1 MGYMENY
8 ELWLNDSD
16 LKAEERAELVQMK
29 EDEKLLEEAF
39 TNPLAFGTAGMR
51 GILGMGTNRMNVYTV
66 MRATLGLANYINH
79 EGGAER
85 GVLIG
90 YDTRNFS
97 FEFATIAASVLEHN
111 GINVYLYENVRPV
124 PMVSFGVRELKAF
137 AGIMITAS
145 HNPKEYNGYKVYGE
159 DGAQLSVE
167 ASNHLTE
174 YINGIKDYIG
184 IPHSN
189 TELTR
194 QTVCGREGKLSDR
207 ITVVGEELDQRFFAA
222 VEGLMLSPE
231 AVKESK
237 GLKIVYTPLH
247 GAGYKPVTRMIK
259 KMGIDLVT
267 VPEQAIPDGNFSTVA
282 VPNPEQSEALD
293 MAIRLADEVN
303 ADAVIGTDP
312 DCDRMGVAIRE
323 DGKMTLLTGNQIGS
337 LMLDYVLTRKRATG
351 KLPENA
357 VAIKSIVTSCLA
369 EEVCKLHKVPCVNV
383 LTGFKFFGEK
393 IKEWESTGEHTYA
406 FGFEESYGYLAGT
419 HARDKDAVSASM
431 LFAEMVCY
439 YKSKGISVVERLN
452 QLYEAV
458 GYFYDKTVSTFY
470 KGLNGMEKM
479 AGIME
484 KLRTEKVETL
494 GGLTVEYISDYRA
507 RQKTYLDGRT
517 EALPQGSTNAMYF
530 GFDCGW
536 VCARPSGTEPKL
548 KYYISVGGRSMDEAR
563 AKAEAIEKDFASILN
578 G

>member
-1 MGYMENY
+1 MEY
-8 ELWLNDSD
+8 RKKYLQWLNNPA
-16 LKAEERAELVQMK
+16 LIAEGKAELETIQENEKEIEYRFGKEL
-29 EDEKLLEEAF
+29 E
-39 TNPLAFGTAGMR
+39 FGTGGMR
-51 GILGMGTNRMNVYTV
+51 GIIGYGTNMMNIYTV

-97 FEFATIAASVLEHN
+97 FEFATTAAAVLEKN
-111 GINVYLYENVRPV
+111 GIRVYLYENVRPV
-124 PMVSFGVRELKAF
+124 PMVSFGVRHLNAF

-167 ASNHLTE
+167 ASNHLTG
-174 YINGIKDYIG
+174 YITEIKDYIG
-184 IPHSN
+184 IPKSD
-189 TELTR
+189 TILTR
-194 QTVCGREGKLSDR
+194 ETVCGKEGTLSDK
-207 ITVVGEELDQRFFAA
+207 ITVVGESLDQHFYAA
-222 VEGLMLSPE
+222 VEGLMLSPD
-231 AVKESK
+231 AVKDSK

-247 GAGYKPVTRMIK
+247 GAGFLPVTHMIK

-267 VPEQAIPDGNFSTVA
+267 VKEQTLPDGNFPTVE
-282 VPNPEQSEALD
+282 VPNPEQSEALN

-323 DGKMTLLTGNQIGS
+323 DGKMTLLSGNQIGS

-351 KLPENA
+351 KLRENS

-369 EEVCKLHKVPCVNV
+369 EEVCKLHKVPCINV

-393 IKEWESTGEHTYA
+393 IKEWEKTGQHTYA

-439 YKSKGISVVERLN
+439 YKSKGISVIERLN

-458 GYFYDKTVSTFY
+458 GYFYDKTVSTYY

-479 AGIME
+479 AEIME
-484 KLRTEKVETL
+484 KLRVEKIETL
-494 GGLTVEYISDYRA
+494 GGLKVEYISDYRA
-507 RQKTYLDGRT
+507 RKKTYSDGKT
-517 EALPQGSTNAMYF
+517 EDLPQGSTNAMYF

-548 KYYISVGGRSMDEAR
+548 KYYISVGGRTMDEAK
-563 AKAEAIEKDFASILN
+563 AKAKAIEGDFSAILN
-578 G
+578 A